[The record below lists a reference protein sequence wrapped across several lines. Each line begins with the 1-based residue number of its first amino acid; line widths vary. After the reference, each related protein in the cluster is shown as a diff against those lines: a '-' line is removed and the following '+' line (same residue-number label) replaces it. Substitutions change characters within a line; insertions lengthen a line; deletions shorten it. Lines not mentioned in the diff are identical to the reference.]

1 MLQSEKFSQISIE
14 SEMKKSYLDYA
25 MSVIIGR
32 ALPEVRDGMKPVH
45 RRILF
50 AMRELKNDWNK
61 AHKKSARI
69 VGDVIGKYHPHG
81 DTAVYDT
88 IVRMAQ
94 SFSLR
99 YPLVDGQGNFGSVDG
114 DPAAAMRYTEIRMMR
129 LAHEMLEDLDKET
142 VDFAPNYDE
151 SMTEPTVLPAK
162 VPNLLI
168 NGSSGIAVGMATNI
182 PPHNLFE
189 IIEAIKVIID
199 NPEITWERL
208 LDYIP
213 GPDFPTAGIIYG
225 TRGIYDAYR
234 SGRGIIRI
242 RARAIVEKD
251 KRTGRETIVVTELP
265 YQVNKARVIEKIAE
279 LMKNKRI
286 EGIRYVRD
294 ESDREGMRIALGL
307 KKDQV
312 AGVVVNQLYKH
323 TQLENSFGIIFLAV
337 VNNQPQLLTIKEILE
352 YFILHRKEIVVR
364 RTRYDLKKAEA
375 RAHILE
381 GLKTAL
387 ENLDDVVFLI
397 RESKTPQEAKTGLME
412 SFNLTEIQAQAI
424 LDMRL
429 QRLTGLEQEKIIE
442 EYKNIIKDIAWYREI
457 LGSER
462 LVESIIKDELSKIQE
477 EFGDP
482 RRTEIVE
489 STKEITIEDMIVEED
504 MVVTISKSSYIKR
517 NPITLY
523 RQQQRGGKGKT
534 AMGVKD
540 DDFVADLFVASTHHT
555 FLFFT
560 NQGRVYWCKVYDIP
574 QAGRAS
580 RGKAIVNLLNLG
592 TDEKLT
598 TVLAVPTFE
607 PGYHIIMATRSGLI
621 KKTDLMAF
629 SRPRAGGIIAIS
641 LLPNDELIA
650 ARITDG
656 TQNVFLGSAQGK
668 SIRFHESDVRP
679 SGRVTRGV
687 RGLRL
692 ASGDRIVGMEVLSHS
707 QTLFAATE
715 NGFGKRTSIDEYP
728 LQRRGGK
735 GVITIKTTQ
744 RNGLVVGIL
753 LVDENDD
760 LMLMTGS
767 GKLIRISVGGI
778 SVISRNTQGVKLIEM
793 SPGEKV
799 AGVVWLAEK
808 EDDLL
813 DQEDGLLD
821 QEDGLVDKKVSEQ

>member
-1 MLQSEKFSQISIE
+1 MLNTEKFAQISIE

-32 ALPEVRDGMKPVH
+32 ALPEVRDGLKPVH
-45 RRILF
+45 RRILY
-50 AMRELKNDWNK
+50 AMRDLRNDWNK
-61 AHKKSARI
+61 AYKKSARI

-94 SFSLR
+94 DFSLR

-114 DPAAAMRYTEIRMMR
+114 DPPAAMRYTEIRMTR
-129 LAHEMLEDLDKET
+129 IAHEMMEDLDKET
-142 VDFAPNYDE
+142 VEFAPNYDD
-151 SMTEPTVLPAK
+151 SLSEPCVLPAK
-162 VPNLLI
+162 IPNLLV

-189 IIEAIKVIID
+189 VIEAAKAVID
-199 NPEITWERL
+199 NPDLTSRDL
-208 LDYIP
+208 LQHIP

-225 TRGIYDAYR
+225 INGIHEAYTT
-234 SGRGIIRI
+234 GRGIIRI
-242 RARAIVEKD
+242 RARALIEKD
-251 KRTGRETIVVTELP
+251 KRTGIDTIVITELP
-265 YQVNKARVIEKIAE
+265 YQVNKARLIEKIAD
-279 LMKNKRI
+279 LTKRKQL

-294 ESDREGMRIALGL
+294 ESDRQGMRIAVGL
-307 KKDQV
+307 KKDQFAEV
-312 AGVVVNQLYKH
+312 IINQLYKH
-323 TQLENSFGIIFLAV
+323 TQMENTFGIIFLAI
-337 VNNQPQLLTIKEILE
+337 VNNQPQQLSLKKILE
-352 YFILHRKEIVVR
+352 HFILHRREIIIR

-381 GLKTAL
+381 GLKIAL

-397 RESKTPQEAKTGLME
+397 RESKSPDQAKQGLVQTYD
-412 SFNLTEIQAQAI
+412 LTEIQAQAI

-429 QRLTGLEQEKIIE
+429 QRLTGLEQEKILE
-442 EYKNIIKDIAWYREI
+442 EYKNTLKDIAWYKEI

-462 LVESIIKDELSKIQE
+462 LVRNIIKDELTQIQQE
-477 EFGDP
+477 YGDD

-504 MVVTISKSSYIKR
+504 MVVTISKTGYIKR

-523 RQQQRGGKGKT
+523 RKQQRGGKGKT

-540 DDFVADLFVASTHHT
+540 DDFISSLFVASTHHM

-574 QAGRAS
+574 QAGRMS

-592 TDEKLT
+592 NDEQLT
-598 TVLAVPTFE
+598 TVLAVPAFE
-607 PGYHIIMATRSGLI
+607 PGYYIIMATRSGLV

-629 SRPRAGGIIAIS
+629 SRPRSGGIIALS
-641 LLPNDELIA
+641 LVTGDELIA

-656 TQNVFLGSAQGK
+656 TQNIFLGSAMGK
-668 SIRFHESDVRP
+668 SIRFHESDIRP
-679 SGRVTRGV
+679 SGRIARGV
-687 RGLRL
+687 HGLRL
-692 ASGDRIVGMEVLSHS
+692 AKKDRIVGMEVLSHG

-715 NGFGKRTSIDEYP
+715 NGYGKRTSIDEYP

-735 GVITIKTTQ
+735 GVITIKTSE
-744 RNGLVVGIL
+744 RNGQVVAIL
-753 LVDENDD
+753 LVDDDDD
-760 LMLMTGS
+760 LMLMADT
-767 GKLIRISVGGI
+767 GKLIRMSVRQI
-778 SVISRNTQGVKLIEM
+778 SVISRNTQGVRLIGLLPE
-793 SPGEKV
+793 EKV
-799 AGVVWLAEK
+799 VGVARLAEK
-808 EDDLL
+808 EDHL
-813 DQEDGLLD
+813 
-821 QEDGLVDKKVSEQ
+821 